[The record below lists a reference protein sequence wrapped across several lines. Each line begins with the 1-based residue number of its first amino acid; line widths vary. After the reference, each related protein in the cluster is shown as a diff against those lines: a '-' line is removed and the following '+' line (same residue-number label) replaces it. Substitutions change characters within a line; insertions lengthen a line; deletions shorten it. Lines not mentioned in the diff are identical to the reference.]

1 MNTPDVYAALRTPRR
16 KYGPTLMVFA
26 ACGLAGWLGWCGVLV
41 AQAARD
47 AYAAKACANSGGT
60 WNYGNCS
67 VPTIN
72 IEIVPRGPVIEPEPG
87 PTRQPAPWGGQM
99 PGAL

>member
-72 IEIVPRGPVIEPEPG
+72 IEIVPRGPVAEPG
-87 PTRQPAPWGGQM
+87 PTRHPAPWGGQT